1 MAEYTPHGAPGIIA
15 AARGAVIAFAAMAR
29 NKRKTGGDAR
39 PAAAA
44 SRALAPDW
52 IVVGLAGL
60 GLLITAYLTAVSWLG
75 GDVAFCTEGSG
86 CDVIQ
91 QSRWSTVLGMPVAL
105 WGFAV
110 YALLALVAWR
120 MPAKLKRWQRLWVL
134 ALVGVAISLYLT
146 AVGLVALDALC
157 AWCTAS
163 LLTIGAILAR
173 VALNRPESAPGMSW
187 QHWGLNTGAVALV
200 AVIGLHLYYSD
211 LLQPAENPR
220 LTALALHL
228 EQTGARY
235 YGAFW
240 CPTCAEQRRVFGRS
254 ADRLPYV
261 ECSPDGRNGPRAMA
275 CISAGIEG
283 YPTWVIGGQRIQA
296 LLTPEE
302 LARYSGFDWQGWSA
316 PAEQAGAAL

>member
-1 MAEYTPHGAPGIIA
+1 MT
-15 AARGAVIAFAAMAR
+15 R
-29 NKRKTGGDAR
+29 NKRKTGGEAR
-39 PAAAA
+39 PHTAA
-44 SRALAPDW
+44 SRTAAPDRVVMALAA
-52 IVVGLAGL
+52 VGM
-60 GLLITAYLTAVSWLG
+60 LITAYLTGVSWLG
-75 GDVAFCTEGSG
+75 GDVAFCAEGSG

-110 YALLALVAWR
+110 YAVLGLIAWR
-120 MPAKLKRWQRLWVL
+120 MPPKLKRWQRLWVL

-146 AVGLVALDALC
+146 AVGIIALDAVC

-163 LLTIGAILAR
+163 LLTISAILLR
-173 VALNRPESAPGMSW
+173 VGLHRPESAPGMSW
-187 QHWGLNTGAVALV
+187 RHWGLNTGAVALV
-200 AVIGLHLYYSD
+200 AVIGLHVYSSD

-220 LTALALHL
+220 LTALAIHL

-240 CPTCAEQRRVFGRS
+240 CPTCAEQRRLFGRS

-275 CISAGIEG
+275 CINADIDG

-296 LLTPEE
+296 LLKPEE

-316 PAEQAGAAL
+316 GSGQAGAAL